1 MSVTAASFF
10 LSRVLMIWKDARL
23 YQGSYILILAKFGP
37 PPAGLQ
43 CYGDALFQLCLGV
56 SFGGDTRGLF
66 AYHERLVVERR
77 LVSSGSSSALRFA
90 LTRGGMDRG
99 HTDGLTHTRVRRAI
113 PTGTVLCR
121 SAVGRPGIQEALCG
135 RLHGLVDEVS

>member
-1 MSVTAASFF
+1 MGYKCWTGEKMSVTAASFF

-56 SFGGDTRGLF
+56 SFGGTPGDYL
-66 AYHERLVVERR
+66 
-77 LVSSGSSSALRFA
+77 
-90 LTRGGMDRG
+90 
-99 HTDGLTHTRVRRAI
+99 HTMNGWWW
-113 PTGTVLCR
+113 
-121 SAVGRPGIQEALCG
+121 SAVWYRVGAL
-135 RLHGLVDEVS
+135 LHCVLH